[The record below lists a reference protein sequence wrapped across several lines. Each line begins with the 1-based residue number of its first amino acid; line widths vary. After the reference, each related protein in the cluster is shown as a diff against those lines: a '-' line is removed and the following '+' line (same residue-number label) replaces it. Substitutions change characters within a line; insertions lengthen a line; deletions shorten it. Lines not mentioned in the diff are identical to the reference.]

1 MALRTLGAAS
11 LGPGP
16 IRRRLGAWKTVGLC
30 MRHLYGECDGLAT
43 MEKPQSFLNQ
53 GMSFALFPTLFI
65 LF

>member
-1 MALRTLGAAS
+1 
-11 LGPGP
+11 
-16 IRRRLGAWKTVGLC
+16 

-53 GMSFALFPTLFI
+53 GMSFALFLTLFI